1 MTTRTKSITKRYAYT
16 VISINVDIWIYVFAY
31 LFALSAR
38 SLPEPIIID
47 LDITFITF
55 SSGLLITTFV
65 LSGIYQRIWSQT
77 SGDDASY
84 ILRATGIVFIV
95 TTIINLMSTPRLV
108 PISVHIMYHL
118 LALGGFIVVRYRG
131 RLIGAFRWRYRAV
144 RIKEFPHYERVLI
157 VGAGN
162 SGQHTAH
169 RFRKNKDSHYNYKV
183 VGFVDDNVDKIGMK
197 IENAE
202 VLGPTSDVGKIVKD
216 HHVDLIAF
224 AIHNISGPE
233 FRRILELCQ
242 QTDARIK
249 IVPDPFKL
257 FGQTTGA
264 PNLRD
269 VTPED
274 LIGRSIITK
283 HKDVDLSPV
292 MKRVVMVTGAAGSIG
307 SEIARQILDYE
318 PIRLILV
325 DNNESALHDLHITL
339 QAYSSDLEIIPCL
352 VDVSQYKQ
360 LQNVYQKYCP
370 QVVFHAA
377 AYKHVPMIERFP
389 DASIRVN
396 IGGTMNAVELALLN
410 NVERFV
416 LVSTDKAVDP
426 SSVMGASKRLCEQI
440 VHAVAQTHDYGI
452 TKFTT
457 VRFGNV
463 LGSRGSVV
471 PTFNRQI
478 DQGGPV
484 TVTHPEMT
492 RYFMSISEAT
502 NLVIHAGAMTT
513 GDDVFVLRMGE
524 VVKIVDLA
532 ERMIRLR
539 GLRPNVDIPIEFT
552 DIRPGEKLHE
562 QLYELNENPQSTK
575 HPYITKI
582 DSSDLN
588 GNQVEFMERLRILV
602 RDGVQDDKEAL
613 QELCKLIELTDS
625 VPEQT
630 NPETVPTDNE
640 QAVKLG
646 NPTYSSIR

>member
-1 MTTRTKSITKRYAYT
+1 MTTKTKSITKRYAYT
-16 VISINVDIWIYVFAY
+16 VISINVDIWIYIFSY

-47 LDITFITF
+47 MNIPFITL
-55 SSGLLITTFV
+55 SSAFLIATFV
-65 LSGIYQRIWSQT
+65 FSGIYQRIWSQT

-95 TTIINLMSTPRLV
+95 TMVINLMANPRLV
-108 PISVHIMYHL
+108 PISVLIMYHL
-118 LALGGFIVVRYRG
+118 LAIGGFIVVRYRG
-131 RLIGAFRWRYRAV
+131 RLIGAFRWRYRAM
-144 RIKEFPHYERVLI
+144 RFNEFPEYEHVLI

-162 SGQHTAH
+162 SGRHTAH
-169 RFRKNKDSHYNYKV
+169 RFRKNTDKNYNYQV
-183 VGFVDDNVDKIGMK
+183 IGFIDDNIDKIGMK

-202 VLGPTSDVGKIVKD
+202 VLGPISDVGRIVKEQ
-216 HHVDLIAF
+216 HVDLIAF
-224 AIHNISGPE
+224 AIHNINGPE

-242 QTDARIK
+242 ATDARIK

-257 FGQTTGA
+257 FSQTTGA
-264 PNLRD
+264 PTLRD

-283 HKDVDLSPV
+283 HKDVDLSPI
-292 MKRVVMVTGAAGSIG
+292 MNRVVMVTGAAGSIG

-318 PIRLILV
+318 PVRVILV

-339 QAYSSDLEIIPCL
+339 QAYPLDFEIIPCL
-352 VDVSQYKQ
+352 VDVSEYKQ

-396 IGGTMNAVELALLN
+396 IGGTMNTVELALLN

-426 SSVMGASKRLCEQI
+426 SSVMGASKRLCEQV
-440 VHAVAQTHDYGI
+440 VHAIAQTHDYGI
-452 TKFTT
+452 TKFTA

-539 GLRPNVDIPIEFT
+539 GLRPNVDIPIEFSG
-552 DIRPGEKLHE
+552 IRPGEKLHE
-562 QLYELNENPQSTK
+562 QLYELDENPQSTK

-582 DSSDLN
+582 AATNMN
-588 GNQVEFMERLRILV
+588 GNQVEFMEHLRHLIHE
-602 RDGVQDDKEAL
+602 GVKDDQKAL
-613 QELCKLIELTDS
+613 EELRELIELVSPD
-625 VPEQT
+625 PKQT
-630 NPETVPTDNE
+630 SPETVSTDNE
-640 QAVKLG
+640 HTVKFG
-646 NPTYSSIR
+646 HYTYSST

>member
-1 MTTRTKSITKRYAYT
+1 MSAKTKSVVRRYIYT
-16 VISINVDIWIYVFAY
+16 VISINVDIWVYVFSY

-38 SLPEPIIID
+38 SLSASAFIDMNIPFIAISSII
-47 LDITFITF
+47 
-55 SSGLLITTFV
+55 LIVTFV
-65 LSGIYQRIWSQT
+65 FTGIYQRIWSKT

-84 ILRATGIVFIV
+84 ILRASGIVFIITAIV
-95 TTIINLMSTPRLV
+95 NLMTDGRPV
-108 PISVHIMYHL
+108 PVSVHILYHL
-118 LALGGFIVVRYRG
+118 LALSGFIAVRYRR
-131 RLIGAFRWRYRAV
+131 RLIGAFHWRYRAV
-144 RIKEFPHYERVLI
+144 RFKEFPDYERVLI

-162 SGQHTAH
+162 SGQHTAR
-169 RFRKNKDSHYNYKV
+169 RFRQNTYSEYNYNV
-183 VGFVDDNVDKIGMK
+183 VGFIDDDIDKIGMK
-197 IENAE
+197 IENST
-202 VLGPTSDVGKIVKD
+202 VLGPTSDVVEIVKKYR
-216 HHVDLIAF
+216 VDLIAF

-242 QTDARIK
+242 KTDSRIK
-249 IVPDPFKL
+249 VVPDPFKL
-257 FGQTTGA
+257 FGQTTNA

-283 HKDVDLSPV
+283 HKDVDLSPI
-292 MKRVVMVTGAAGSIG
+292 MNRIVMVTGAAGSIG
-307 SEIARQILDYE
+307 SEISRQILDYE
-318 PIRLILV
+318 PEQLILV
-325 DNNESALHDLHITL
+325 DNNESALHDLHISL
-339 QAYSSDLEIIPCL
+339 QAYATELAIHPCL
-352 VDVSQYKQ
+352 VDVSEYRQ
-360 LQNVYQKYCP
+360 LQKIYQKYSP

-377 AYKHVPMIERFP
+377 AYKHVPMVERFP

-426 SSVMGASKRLCEQI
+426 SSVMGASKRICEQI
-440 VHAVAQTHDYGI
+440 VHAVAQTHDY
-452 TKFTT
+452 TNTQFTT

-478 DQGGPV
+478 DQGGPI

-539 GLRPNVDIPIEFT
+539 GLRPNVDVEINFSG
-552 DIRPGEKLHE
+552 IRPGEKLHE

-582 DSSDLN
+582 GSSDLN
-588 GNQVEFMERLRILV
+588 GNQVEFMERVRILV
-602 RDGVQDDKEAL
+602 RDGVHNNDTAL
-613 QELCKLIELTDS
+613 QELRELIDITEPDPDNS
-625 VPEQT
+625 
-630 NPETVPTDNE
+630 NPEMVIVADEPTIETENT
-640 QAVKLG
+640 A
-646 NPTYSSIR
+646 YSSA

>member
-1 MTTRTKSITKRYAYT
+1 
-16 VISINVDIWIYVFAY
+16 
-31 LFALSAR
+31 
-38 SLPEPIIID
+38 
-47 LDITFITF
+47 
-55 SSGLLITTFV
+55 
-65 LSGIYQRIWSQT
+65 
-77 SGDDASY
+77 
-84 ILRATGIVFIV
+84 
-95 TTIINLMSTPRLV
+95 
-108 PISVHIMYHL
+108 
-118 LALGGFIVVRYRG
+118 VRY
-131 RLIGAFRWRYRAV
+131 
-144 RIKEFPHYERVLI
+144 KEFPDYERVLV

-162 SGQHTAH
+162 SGQHTA
-169 RFRKNKDSHYNYKV
+169 RRLRKNTDPQYNYKV
-183 VGFVDDNVDKIGMK
+183 VGFLDDNIDKIGMK
-197 IENAE
+197 IENSE
-202 VLGPTSDVGKIVKD
+202 VLGPTTDVSKIASE
-216 HHVDLIAF
+216 HRVDLIAF

-242 QTDARIK
+242 ATNARIK

-257 FGQTTGA
+257 FGEKTGA

-283 HKDVDLSPV
+283 HKDVDLSPI
-292 MKRVVMVTGAAGSIG
+292 MDRIVMVTGAAGSIG
-307 SEIARQILDYE
+307 SEIARQILDYN
-318 PIRLILV
+318 PVKLILV

-339 QAYSSDLEIIPCL
+339 QAYAPNLDIVPCL

-360 LQNVYQKYCP
+360 LQNIYQKYCP

-377 AYKHVPMIERFP
+377 AYKHVPMVERFP

-410 NVERFV
+410 NAERFV

-426 SSVMGASKRLCEQI
+426 SSVMGASKRICEQI
-440 VHAVAQTHDYGI
+440 VHAIAQTHDYGI
-452 TKFTT
+452 TQFTT

-478 DQGGPV
+478 DQGGPI
-484 TVTHPEMT
+484 TITHPEMT

-539 GLRPNVDIPIEFT
+539 GLRPNVDVPIKFT
-552 DIRPGEKLHE
+552 GIRPGEKLHE
-562 QLYELNENPQSTK
+562 QLYELDENPQSTK

-588 GNQVEFMERLRILV
+588 GKQVDFMEQLRILI
-602 RDGVQDDKEAL
+602 RDGVQSDETAL
-613 QELCKLIELTDS
+613 QELRKLIKLTDS
-625 VPEQT
+625 NLEQS
-630 NPETVPTDNE
+630 NSEMVSIADE
-640 QAVKLG
+640 QAIEIG
-646 NPTYSSIR
+646 NPTYSSTG